1 MFNFKKCGNTKLLK
15 LVLMVK
21 KETKEK
27 TATKETHPKKAKI
40 GSNWESMKKL
50 ILRNP
55 AEAKRRYFLCNS
67 IIIRR
72 LREENPE
79 KSVSDK
85 TLVNLEALLN
95 PDGSGTASDT
105 PVVAIDCEMVG
116 VGPNKESALAR
127 ISIVNYYGAVRVSG
141 W

>member
-1 MFNFKKCGNTKLLK
+1 M
-15 LVLMVK
+15 
-21 KETKEK
+21 
-27 TATKETHPKKAKI
+27 
-40 GSNWESMKKL
+40 
-50 ILRNP
+50 
-55 AEAKRRYFLCNS
+55 CNS

>member
-1 MFNFKKCGNTKLLK
+1 MKNKEAKEKAS
-15 LVLMVK
+15 K
-21 KETKEK
+21 KE
-27 TATKETHPKKAKI
+27 AQPKKAKI

-55 AEAKRRYFLCNS
+55 AEAKRRYVLGSF
-67 IIIRR
+67 IIVRR

-79 KSVSDK
+79 KSVSQK

-95 PDGSGTASDT
+95 PDGSGTTSDT
-105 PVVAIDCEMVG
+105 PVVALDCEMVG

-127 ISIVNYYGAVRVSG
+127 ISIVNYYGAVVIHWFTLIFRFYMIRL
-141 W
+141 